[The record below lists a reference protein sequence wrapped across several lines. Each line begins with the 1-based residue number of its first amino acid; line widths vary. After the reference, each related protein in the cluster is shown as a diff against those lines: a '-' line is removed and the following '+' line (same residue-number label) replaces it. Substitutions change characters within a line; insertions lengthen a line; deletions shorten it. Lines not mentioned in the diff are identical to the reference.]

1 MCEIPFYLG
10 TYFTYLHR
18 LRPSVY
24 GGLVPDAEKWELA
37 GGWLAAI
44 FRLYGAQLLTP
55 TPTPDAS
62 PNPNPNP
69 NPNPDPDPDPDQAHR
84 C

>member
-1 MCEIPFYLG
+1 MPCVTRPFYLG
-10 TYFTYLHR
+10 YLLTHLRR

-55 TPTPDAS
+55 
-62 PNPNPNP
+62 NPRP
-69 NPNPDPDPDPDQAHR
+69 
-84 C
+84 

>member
-1 MCEIPFYLG
+1 MLAMLCVCDTLLL
-10 TYFTYLHR
+10 TLLTSR

-55 TPTPDAS
+55 TPNPDAS
-62 PNPNPNP
+62 PSPNPNP
-69 NPNPDPDPDPDQAHR
+69 NPNPDPDH
-84 C
+84 